1 MKSLIWLTAW
11 IVPLTL
17 ASACASTPPPK
28 ALPPPSIAPPDS
40 ELMVPPNGE
49 DLTGLLPPADER
61 RLSDYEAAYLALLDI
76 HVPVAVRL
84 ARLQA
89 WTRRVTGEPAPA
101 GEGDQRK
108 GAP

>member
-1 MKSLIWLTAW
+1 
-11 IVPLTL
+11 
-17 ASACASTPPPK
+17 
-28 ALPPPSIAPPDS
+28 
-40 ELMVPPNGE
+40 MVTPNGE

-89 WTRRVTGEPAPA
+89 WARRVTREGAAAEPGEPRSPTP
-101 GEGDQRK
+101 R
-108 GAP
+108 

>member
-1 MKSLIWLTAW
+1 MKSLAWLVVLIAGL
-11 IVPLTL
+11 IL

-40 ELMVPPNGE
+40 ELMVTPNGA

-89 WTRRVTGEPAPA
+89 WARRVTGEASPV
-101 GEGDQRK
+101 GEGDQGK